1 MIRCK
6 AESGSLAVGLALLF
20 DLDGVIVD
28 SNRVHSEAWREYLRR
43 CGREVPGDFDVR
55 MFGKRND
62 DIVRDVFGWDLEPAE
77 VLRHGAEKERLYREM
92 MGPGLRAHLVPGVAS
107 FLERHSDM
115 PMAVATN
122 AETANVD
129 FVLDQ
134 GGLRHFFRAVV
145 NGDQIVRP
153 KPDPEIYLRAA
164 ALLDVPSVNCVIFED
179 SKTGIQAGRA
189 ARAHVVAVN
198 AAEPASEL
206 PQVEMNVRDFL
217 DPGLEQWLSALQ
229 PDH

>member
-6 AESGSLAVGLALLF
+6 AESGSLAMGLALVF

-62 DIVRDVFGWDLEPAE
+62 YIVRDVFGWDLAPAG

-92 MGPGLRAHLVPGVAS
+92 MGPMLRAHLVPGVAS

-122 AETANVD
+122 AEAPNVD
-129 FVLDQ
+129 FVLGEGD
-134 GGLRHFFRAVV
+134 LRRFFRAVV
-145 NGDQIVRP
+145 DGDQIERP
-153 KPDPEIYLRAA
+153 KPDPEVYLRAA
-164 ALLDVPSVNCVIFED
+164 ALLGVPSVNCVIFED

-198 AAEPASEL
+198 AAGPASEL
-206 PQVEMNVRDFL
+206 PQVEMSVRDFL
-217 DPGLEQWLSALQ
+217 DPGLEQWLSGLQ
-229 PDH
+229 PDR